1 MRKVIIG
8 SSLLVLALTLTGCQ
22 GVQTNPDAEPSLTQS
37 KARELSSIE
46 VWAGEDLLESL
57 AAAAKQFQADYGVSV
72 TVTQKGFF
80 DIRDEIETGLNPPDL
95 FAGSSTWVRSLQD
108 KGLIYPVQSEPAL
121 KFQAPSLRSFGYQ
134 GKQFGYPY
142 AAENIALICNS
153 NQVPNQPTDWSQVA
167 TKEAPLP
174 VLENGDPYYLYALQ
188 ASFGASVF
196 LQDELGDDLAKLNF
210 GGPGGSAFANWLGEN
225 RSSFKLQS
233 SQAAVNSFLNNEANC
248 LLGGPWL
255 IPQLG
260 DTLPLAIYDVPAL
273 GENPATSFLTTRGFF
288 ITQASSAK
296 ETAEL
301 FLSEYLA
308 SGEFQKLVYL
318 TSGQQPVTEAFLG
331 EIDSSTTRGFIKAA
345 NTAVPLPTLEQLS
358 QIWFEWGLAQ
368 VKIIQGASDP
378 DLLWSEM
385 ARNLAS
391 RLGLE

>member
-1 MRKVIIG
+1 
-8 SSLLVLALTLTGCQ
+8 
-22 GVQTNPDAEPSLTQS
+22 
-37 KARELSSIE
+37 
-46 VWAGEDLLESL
+46 
-57 AAAAKQFQADYGVSV
+57 
-72 TVTQKGFF
+72 
-80 DIRDEIETGLNPPDL
+80 
-95 FAGSSTWVRSLQD
+95 
-108 KGLIYPVQSEPAL
+108 LISPVQSEPAL
-121 KFQAPSLRSFGYQ
+121 EFQAPSLRSFGYQ

-153 NQVPNQPTDWSQVA
+153 NEVSTQPTDWSQVA
-167 TKEAPLP
+167 TNQNPLP
-174 VLENGDPYYLYALQ
+174 VLENGDPYSLYALQ

-210 GGPGGSAFANWLGEN
+210 NSPGGSAFANWLGEN
-225 RSSFKLQS
+225 AGSFKLQS
-233 SQAAVNSFLNNEANC
+233 SQAAVTSFINNEANC

-260 DTLPLAIYDVPAL
+260 DAIPLAIYDVPAL
-273 GENPATSFLTTRGFF
+273 RESPATSFLTTRGFF

-308 SGEFQKLVYL
+308 SVEFQKLAYL

-331 EIDSSTTRGFIKAA
+331 AIDSSTTRGFVAAA
-345 NTAVPLPTLEQLS
+345 NTAVPLPTLDQLS

-378 DLLWSEM
+378 DVLWSEM
-385 ARNLAS
+385 AQNLAS
-391 RLGLE
+391 SLGLE